1 MTISNNIIEKT
12 QQYGA
17 HNYNPLPIVISEANG
32 VWVKDPEGK
41 EYLDMLAAYSALN
54 QGHRHPK
61 IIQALKD
68 QADKVTIT
76 SRAFHNDQLG
86 DWYEKVCQLA
96 GKQMALP
103 MNTGAE
109 AVETA
114 IKAARRWA
122 YEVKGVEDNKA
133 EIIGCLGNFH
143 GRTMTAVSLSS
154 EAEYQRGF
162 GPLLPGI
169 KNVPFGDLE
178 ALEAAITPN
187 TAAFIIEPIQGE
199 AGINIPP
206 AGYFKKAYELCKKHN
221 VLFISDEIQAG
232 LGRTGKPFASDWEDV
247 KPDMY
252 ILGKALGG
260 GVFPIS
266 CVVADEE
273 ILSVFNPGS
282 HGSTFGG
289 NPLACA
295 VSIAAL
301 EVLEEEDLYN
311 KSAELGE
318 YFLQELQK
326 IEHPSIKEVR
336 GRGLFIGLELNED
349 ARPYCE
355 ALKEEGLLCK
365 ETHDT
370 VIRFAPPLVIKK
382 EELDWALER
391 INKVFADRK

>member
-1 MTISNNIIEKT
+1 
-12 QQYGA
+12 
-17 HNYNPLPIVISEANG
+17 
-32 VWVKDPEGK
+32 
-41 EYLDMLAAYSALN
+41 
-54 QGHRHPK
+54 
-61 IIQALKD
+61 
-68 QADKVTIT
+68 
-76 SRAFHNDQLG
+76 
-86 DWYEKVCQLA
+86 
-96 GKQMALP
+96 
-103 MNTGAE
+103 
-109 AVETA
+109 
-114 IKAARRWA
+114 
-122 YEVKGVEDNKA
+122 
-133 EIIGCLGNFH
+133 
-143 GRTMTAVSLSS
+143 
-154 EAEYQRGF
+154 
-162 GPLLPGI
+162 
-169 KNVPFGDLE
+169 
-178 ALEAAITPN
+178 
-187 TAAFIIEPIQGE
+187 
-199 AGINIPP
+199 
-206 AGYFKKAYELCKKHN
+206 CKKHN